1 MEVNAAGELLVLPMT
16 GAHGSRLEG
25 YFYTFL
31 ANWEIAHFGVA
42 YPQTVRFRLPG
53 GAILGPDAAW
63 ITQER
68 YDALPPEQRAR
79 IIEGVPEFIVEIRSR
94 TDDLRPLQDKM
105 EIWMAGGARL
115 GWLIDT
121 RNRQVHVYRAGQP
134 EPQLLEDPET
144 PRWRGCVARLCLSGP
159 SVHLR
164 LGMTFALSMTA
175 RVLNGNEIA
184 ADLRAEVAVNAGQLA
199 STSGVIPGL
208 AAVLVG
214 DDPASAVY
222 VRNKG
227 RACAEAGIF
236 SEIFYWPGHAR
247 QDDLLAFIDRLNAD
261 PRFHG
266 ILVQLPLPE
275 QLDENTVI
283 QRVDPRKDVD
293 GLHPVNQ
300 GRVLQGEPAFLPC
313 TPAGVQQLLLRSG
326 YDPAGKH
333 VVIVG
338 RSNIVGK
345 PLAALLM
352 QRVPGG
358 NATVTVCH
366 TRTRDLPEITRRADI
381 LVAAMGV
388 PGAIGADMVRKGAVV
403 VDVGIN
409 RVEDPSRRRGYRL
422 VGDVDYQG
430 VAAKAEA
437 ITPVPGGIGPMT
449 IAMLLGNTVEAA
461 RRTAA
466 ALSDALASALHN
478 TDANQ

>member
-1 MEVNAAGELLVLPMT
+1 
-16 GAHGSRLEG
+16 
-25 YFYTFL
+25 
-31 ANWEIAHFGVA
+31 
-42 YPQTVRFRLPG
+42 
-53 GAILGPDAAW
+53 
-63 ITQER
+63 
-68 YDALPPEQRAR
+68 
-79 IIEGVPEFIVEIRSR
+79 
-94 TDDLRPLQDKM
+94 
-105 EIWMAGGARL
+105 MA
-115 GWLIDT
+115 
-121 RNRQVHVYRAGQP
+121 
-134 EPQLLEDPET
+134 
-144 PRWRGCVARLCLSGP
+144 
-159 SVHLR
+159 
-164 LGMTFALSMTA
+164 A

-184 ADLRAEVAVNAGQLA
+184 AELRAEVAVSAGQLA

-236 SEIFYWPGHAR
+236 SEIFYWPSHAR

-300 GRVLQGEPAFLPC
+300 GRVLQGEPVFLPC

-352 QRVPGG
+352 QRTPGG

-366 TRTRDLPEITRRADI
+366 TRTRDLSDITRTADI

-409 RVEDPSRRRGYRL
+409 RVDDPSRRRGYRL
-422 VGDVDYQG
+422 VGDVDYPA

-449 IAMLLGNTVEAA
+449 IAMLLRNTVEAA

-466 ALSDALASALHN
+466 ALSDTLASALRN
-478 TDANQ
+478 TDAHQ